1 LQSDQI
7 TIAGYEVELND
18 LKGVANYAMSCI
30 PIPEEGDQQQ
40 SIVDRLVDT
49 PNKLLLLLRA
59 TGLATAT
66 DALVRVKS
74 HYPEVDMTKIKGGA
88 DTTKDLHALELE
100 VDEAATEV
108 AENIDFEGNGEAG
121 GEGGD
126 GDNQ

>member
-1 LQSDQI
+1 
-7 TIAGYEVELND
+7 
-18 LKGVANYAMSCI
+18 
-30 PIPEEGDQQQ
+30 
-40 SIVDRLVDT
+40 
-49 PNKLLLLLRA
+49 
-59 TGLATAT
+59 
-66 DALVRVKS
+66 
-74 HYPEVDMTKIKGGA
+74 MTKIKGGA